1 MFLSSKK
8 VQRVRQQRKHADILQ
23 VIRKVQ
29 TSISLALEFNNI
41 RVHQEKRIPDQLLDR
56 PSQIN
61 IKYNV
66 LEKLLVKEEW
76 KHNVSTKEALP
87 HEVMICKASGRK
99 MTGGIGK
106 EVRDER
112 IRRNMREFLAKKGSM
127 KRITFDLVD

>member
-1 MFLSSKK
+1 MSKK

-76 KHNVSTKEALP
+76 KHNGSTKEALP
-87 HEVMICKASGRK
+87 HEGIICKVSERK
-99 MTGGIGK
+99 ITGDIGK
-106 EVRDER
+106 AVRDNR
-112 IRRNMREFLAKKGSM
+112 SRRTM
-127 KRITFDLVD
+127 T